1 MSAFLDRLDR
11 QLERLFALLAKGTL
25 ARRRDR

>member
-1 MSAFLDRLDR
+1 MAAFLARLDR
-11 QLERLFALLAKGTL
+11 QLERLFTLLAKGTL

>member
-1 MSAFLDRLDR
+1 MSSLLAHLDR

-25 ARRRDR
+25 ERRRGR